1 MNVYDQAHGLAQA
14 IKGSEE
20 FKQFDEARQQL
31 KGNEEL
37 SRMVKD
43 FQTNSLNSR
52 QNRCPGSSWDR
63 RT

>member
-43 FQTNSLNSR
+43 FQMCIR
-52 QNRCPGSSWDR
+52 DR
-63 RT
+63 DGTAGR